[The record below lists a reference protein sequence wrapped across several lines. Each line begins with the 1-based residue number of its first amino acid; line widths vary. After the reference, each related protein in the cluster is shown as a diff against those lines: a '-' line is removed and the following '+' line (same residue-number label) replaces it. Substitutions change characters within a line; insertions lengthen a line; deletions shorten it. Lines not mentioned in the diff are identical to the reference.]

1 MTALIIIFSSVL
13 PVTAG
18 AVSYP
23 QGLTEEQVLTT
34 IPKLN
39 NVAKGLLSSMPG
51 SSDLKSTVYSA
62 LYKDETVNMLFKSI
76 YEMLGENADTLS
88 SIGVDISPASLSAA
102 LKSFPSVSKKLA
114 SCKDIG
120 EAVAASSS
128 FRWDINNKNE
138 FKNAVASMLSPFDSL
153 LNVVLC
159 SGTLKINNLISISG
173 DDGYTAAIVPLL
185 KALDC
190 PSIMSSAEF
199 SAAAA
204 KNNSNIIK
212 NILTMV
218 FDALDRL
225 LDNPVNG
232 MCETLPKI
240 AYYVDS
246 GKLSQSITALLE
258 PLSLKI
264 AGIITIPGLSDLISD
279 AANLDESLD
288 INSLL
293 GSADLGALTGAG
305 GDIKLPQIDLKAFAS
320 SVTDN
325 SGTLTVDKGAAF
337 LTLMNFILDTL
348 KMNKDS
354 LGSLMGTG
362 EGTADM
368 LNPFFEKSN
377 DEIIYS
383 VVTLFNITSAPENNP
398 QINYPAMTPGYV
410 TYTPTLDTDD
420 YERILGEIDPLLTDF
435 VREANPDSDIEET
448 LRKTI
453 YSNATLSQIVVG
465 LYSVLG
471 SEETAGLFSML
482 GMNVTPAGVASEI
495 SSSYPYAASILSR
508 YSSWEKVN
516 PGSLSWGFYDGDAE
530 RFQKALTKVLSPF
543 IPVFSCLLAG
553 TNVTF
558 MDAVTI
564 PGSNGY
570 NTAVIPLL
578 EALGCDSSKIKT
590 YGEYVT
596 GAGTDKILTDIFT
609 PVFAL
614 VDEICASPVK
624 TIVRILPNLIYF
636 FENGLLEET
645 MTNLLYPIDYMLDK
659 ANLSSLLDGMSAS
672 LPEMDM
678 SSLLSGLTSSM
689 DMGITLP
696 EIDLSPLG
704 TYGTPATLTSKRVVN
719 GQYAQ
724 YTYITADTSAVTVT
738 LLRLVVSVLMSEENG
753 DMMSGLMGGGAEG
766 GDGGMFAMYAGD
778 FTAQLESMT
787 DDEKVEWLCNL
798 FFKEKPQPEPE
809 EEEVIPEIIYKKR
822 FKLSMTAKL
831 IIVFAPIVLAA
842 LIYYILSV
850 SGKLDNIKLKRSKK
864 KEMKRRKKELERLRK
879 AGAVIEPERK
889 APPAKRP
896 APPAQGRPV
905 SPAVPPKAPTVPP
918 RTQMKADKVQM
929 SNDLKDERLAKAKH
943 PDNNTAEKLES
954 RRIKAEK
961 QAAKIAEK
969 NQKQYDKIVKQAAK
983 KK

>member
-1 MTALIIIFSSVL
+1 MFSSVL
-13 PVTAG
+13 PITAG

-23 QGLTEEQVLTT
+23 QGLTEEQVLGT

-51 SSDLKSTVYSA
+51 SADLKSTVYSA

-76 YEMLGENADTLS
+76 YEMLGENAETLS
-88 SIGVDISPASLSAA
+88 SVGVDVSPAALSAA
-102 LKSFPSVSKKLA
+102 TKAFPAVSKKLA
-114 SCKDIG
+114 ACKNIS

-138 FKNAVASMLSPFDSL
+138 FKNAVASMLSPFNEL
-153 LNVVLC
+153 LNVILC

-173 DDGYTAAIVPLL
+173 DDGYTTAIVPLL
-185 KALDC
+185 NALDC
-190 PSIMSSAEF
+190 PSVMSSSEF
-199 SAAAA
+199 SAEAA
-204 KNNSNIIK
+204 KNRSSIIR

-225 LDNPVNG
+225 LDNPVTG

-240 AYYVDS
+240 AYYIDS
-246 GKLSQSITALLE
+246 GKLSASVTALLE

-264 AGIITIPGLSDLISD
+264 AGIITIPGLSDLISN

-293 GSADLGALTGAG
+293 GSADLGALTGAAS
-305 GDIKLPQIDLKAFAS
+305 DIKLPEIDIKAFAAC
-320 SVTDN
+320 VTDN

-368 LNPFFEKSN
+368 LSPFFEKSN

-383 VVTLFNITSAPENNP
+383 VVTLFNVTSAPENNP

-410 TYTPTLDTDD
+410 TYTPTLDAAD
-420 YERILGEIDPLLTDF
+420 YERILNEFDPLLTDF
-435 VREANPDSDIEET
+435 VKEQNPDSNIEET

-453 YSNATLSQIVVG
+453 YSNATLSEIVVG

-471 SEETAGLFSML
+471 SDETAGLFSML
-482 GMNVTPAGVASEI
+482 GMNVTPAGIASSI

-508 YSSWEKVN
+508 YSSWEKEN
-516 PGSLSWGFYDGDAE
+516 PGSLSWGFYDGDAV

-590 YGEYVT
+590 YGEYAA

-614 VDEICASPVK
+614 IDEICASPVK

-645 MTNLLYPIDYMLDK
+645 MSNLLYPIEYMLEK
-659 ANLSSLLDGMSAS
+659 ANLSSLLDGMTDAM
-672 LPEMDM
+672 PEMDM
-678 SSLLSGLTSSM
+678 SSLLGELTSSM

-696 EIDLSPLG
+696 EIDLSPIG
-704 TYGTPATLTSKRVVN
+704 TYGTPTTLTSKRVVN

-724 YTYITADTSAVTVT
+724 YTYIISDTSAVTLT
-738 LLRLVVSVLMSEENG
+738 LLRTLVGVMMSEENS

-766 GDGGMFAMYAGD
+766 GDGDMFAMYTGD
-778 FTAQLESMT
+778 IAEKLSNMT
-787 DDEKVEWLCNL
+787 DDEKLEWLCNL
-798 FFKEKPQPEPE
+798 FFHEKPEPQPEKDD
-809 EEEVIPEIIYKKR
+809 VIPEIIYKKR
-822 FKLSMTAKL
+822 FKLSTTAKL
-831 IIVFAPIVLAA
+831 IIVLAPIALAA

-850 SGKLDNIKLKRSKK
+850 SGKLDNVKLKRSKK
-864 KEMKRRKKELERLRK
+864 KEMKRRKKEAEMLRK
-879 AGAVIEPERK
+879 AGAVTAPPEKRPEKAIEKHPAPAK
-889 APPAKRP
+889 APSPVQKP
-896 APPAQGRPV
+896 VPPAAPAA
-905 SPAVPPKAPTVPP
+905 SP
-918 RTQMKADKVQM
+918 RSRMKADKVQTA
-929 SNDLKDERLAKAKH
+929 NDLKDEKLAKAKH
-943 PDNNTAEKLES
+943 PDNNTAAKLES

-961 QAAKIAEK
+961 QAMKNAEK
-969 NQKQYDKIVKQAAK
+969 NQKQYEKIVKQAAK